1 MKSGFQKP
9 NHALTKPGFALLSDR
24 NVLKNFRESYV
35 FHCLVI
41 NVRCFSLSL
50 DSLFTLPHLLLF
62 VNNFFEGFQNFF
74 EDEVLSSVL
83 AT

>member
-41 NVRCFSLSL
+41 NVHCCLSCDSLSNL
-50 DSLFTLPHLLLF
+50 SHLFSF
-62 VNNFFEGFQNFF
+62 VKNFFKLF
-74 EDEVLSSVL
+74 
-83 AT
+83 

>member
-9 NHALTKPGFALLSDR
+9 NHALTKLGFALPSDR

-41 NVRCFSLSL
+41 NVLCFSLSL

-62 VNNFFEGFQNFF
+62 VNNFFEVFQT
-74 EDEVLSSVL
+74 L
-83 AT
+83 